1 MIFYKCT
8 CNQFANISLYDET
21 AANNRLIGL
30 NRAHTLY
37 IYTIHLYTSIDFV
50 WVFGYILLLFVWLF
64 ANILRMLAFRAGVVE
79 AIW

>member
-50 WVFGYILLLFVWLF
+50 WVFGYP
-64 ANILRMLAFRAGVVE
+64 
-79 AIW
+79 

>member
-8 CNQFANISLYDET
+8 CNQFANIYLYDET

-37 IYTIHLYTSIDFV
+37 IIYTIHFNFLLIHYYIYTYVNQYEKI
-50 WVFGYILLLFVWLF
+50 
-64 ANILRMLAFRAGVVE
+64 
-79 AIW
+79 

>member
-37 IYTIHLYTSIDFV
+37 IIYTIHLYTSIDFV
-50 WVFGYILLLFVWLF
+50 WVFGYP
-64 ANILRMLAFRAGVVE
+64 
-79 AIW
+79 